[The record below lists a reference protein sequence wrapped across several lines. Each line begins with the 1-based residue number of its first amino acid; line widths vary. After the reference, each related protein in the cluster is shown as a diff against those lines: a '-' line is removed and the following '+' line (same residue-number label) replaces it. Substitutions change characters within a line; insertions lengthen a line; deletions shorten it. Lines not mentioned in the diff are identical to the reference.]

1 MKMTRKP
8 LMEMIPDI
16 LLYINSNREQLQ
28 FDLRLYRFYEG
39 QVTQEIEQSLSRE
52 MVSAAAYN
60 RAIQRIPSIN
70 IIKKV
75 NDKLS
80 KVYTEPAIRMCTN
93 TTDVELMKSIGQR
106 CGLESQLITA
116 NRMTN
121 LNRRSALELYVDE
134 DSLKVKVL
142 AAHQFLVYSDSMINP
157 TKPTVFIKLL
167 PKNTKRHLIT
177 VDRNGNRVEPYE
189 EVTIVETYGLYTD
202 TEFMII
208 DSSGDVRKDLMA
220 EMGATT
226 TKNPFGVIPFVYIN
240 TSKLELIPYPNKT
253 ALDISILIPKLLTD
267 LNYSAQFLSHSVIWT
282 KNANLAGAEINPDAI
297 VNLGDSDPANP
308 SITPEIGT
316 IDPKTDIPGV
326 LQLINFQLS
335 SYLTTEGLKA
345 GGIGNMDANQDAS
358 GVSKIIDES
367 DATDARKNQMEVF
380 RQVEQDLWTKIAAMQ
395 EYVSKAG
402 LVEEKR
408 LFSMDFPLN
417 MSIRF
422 AEIRPL
428 ESEKQKYEKIKIGRD
443 LKLLTRKQALQE
455 LYPDLTMEQ
464 LEARLQDVED
474 ELMKEKE
481 EMLDMG
487 ITPGFT
493 QFQNKTTT
501 APNKG
506 IKPDDDSTN

>member
-1 MKMTRKP
+1 MTRKP
-8 LMEMIPDI
+8 LRDLIPEL
-16 LLYINSNREQLQ
+16 LLYINNNREQLA

-39 QVTQEIEQSLSRE
+39 QITEEIRNSLALEMQS
-52 MVSAAAYN
+52 SAAFN

-70 IIKKV
+70 IVKKV

-80 KVYTEPAIRMCTN
+80 KVYNEPALRSCN
-93 TTDVELMKSIGQR
+93 KPEDTDILKAIASR
-106 CGLESQLITA
+106 AGLENQLITA

-121 LNRRSALELYVDE
+121 LSRRSALELYIDE
-134 DSLKVKVL
+134 DTLKVKVL
-142 AAHQFLVYSDSMINP
+142 AAHQFLVFSDDLKTPN
-157 TKPTVFIKLL
+157 KPTVFIKML
-167 PKNTKRHLIT
+167 PNATKRSVIE
-177 VDRNGNRVEPYE
+177 VDRNGNKIPAYE
-189 EVTIVETYGLYTD
+189 EVSVVSTYALYTS
-202 TEFMII
+202 TEWMII
-208 DSSGDVRKDLMA
+208 DSTGDIRADLMA
-220 EMGATT
+220 EMGATST
-226 TKNPFGVIPFVYIN
+226 VNPFGVIPFVYIN
-240 TSKLELIPYPNKT
+240 TSKLELMPYPNKT
-253 ALDISILIPKLLTD
+253 ALDVGILIPKLLTD

-308 SITPEIGT
+308 SISPEIGT

-326 LQLINFQLS
+326 LSLIEFQLA

-345 GGIGNMDANQDAS
+345 GGVGNLDANQDSS

-367 DATDARKNQMEVF
+367 DATDARKNQMEIF
-380 RQVEQDLWTKIAAMQ
+380 RQVEKDLWTKI
-395 EYVSKAG
+395 KAVQKFASQGG

-408 LFSMDFPLN
+408 LFSDEFPNNL
-417 MSIRF
+417 SVRF

-428 ESEKQKYEKIKIGRD
+428 ESEKQKYEKIKIGRE

-455 LYPDLTMEQ
+455 LYPDLTAEQ
-464 LEARLQDVED
+464 LQARLDDVEE
-474 ELMKEKE
+474 ELKKEKD

-501 APNKG
+501 KVNQG
-506 IKPDDDSTN
+506 TKPKNDPSN